1 MYQMNVSVS
10 NFVNW
15 EYTTRFVRGWF
26 GLPYILEKLFRMI
39 YEDMKC
45 MLSDIWDKGTCTARI
60 CDHCQAIDPAKVKEE
75 AHKG

>member
-26 GLPYILEKLFRMI
+26 GLPYILEKLFQMI

-45 MLSDIWDKGTCTARI
+45 MLSDIWDRGTYTAHI
-60 CDHCQAIDPAKVKEE
+60 CDHHQAIGLVAIKEE
-75 AHKG
+75 ACKG